1 MIRMRVFLWV
11 LVALAAGLFGL
22 FAYQLSQPKDE
33 FVHSAMIG
41 QEIPA
46 FDLPAAVP
54 DRPGLS
60 SANLADGQPKL
71 LNVFASWCVPCAAE
85 APNLARLEAGGA
97 NIVAVAIRDRPDD
110 VAAFLAAYGNPFSRI
125 GKDDISAVQM
135 SIGSSGVPETF
146 VIDGKGVIRY
156 QHIGD
161 IRDEDVA
168 MLLEKL
174 REAGACSFG
183 CCSRCSWRSRFLRS
197 RRIRSHPRPT
207 PIASSTTRR
216 SKPVRRR

>member
-11 LVALAAGLFGL
+11 LVALVAGLFGL
-22 FAYQLSQPKDE
+22 FAWQLSQPKDE
-33 FVHSAMIG
+33 FVESAMIG
-41 QEIPA
+41 QPIPA

-60 SANLADGQPKL
+60 SRDLADGQPKL

-97 NIVAVAIRDRPDD
+97 NIVAVAIRDRPED
-110 VAAFLAAYGNPFSRI
+110 VAAFLRAYGNPFSRI
-125 GKDDISAVQM
+125 GKDDISAVQL

-146 VIDGKGVIRY
+146 VIDGQGVIRY

-161 IRDEDVA
+161 IRDDDVA
-168 MLLEKL
+168 MLLGKV
-174 REAGACSFG
+174 REAGA
-183 CCSRCSWRSRFLRS
+183 
-197 RRIRSHPRPT
+197 
-207 PIASSTTRR
+207 
-216 SKPVRRR
+216 

>member
-11 LVALAAGLFGL
+11 LVALCAGLFGL

-85 APNLARLEAGGA
+85 APQLARLEASGA
-97 NIVAVAIRDRPDD
+97 NIVAVAIRDRRED
-110 VAAFLAAYGNPFSRI
+110 VAGFLAQYGNPFSRI
-125 GKDDISAVQM
+125 GKDDISAVQL
-135 SIGSSGVPETF
+135 SLGSSGVPETF
-146 VIDGKGVIRY
+146 VVDGRGVIRY

-174 REAGACSFG
+174 REAGA
-183 CCSRCSWRSRFLRS
+183 
-197 RRIRSHPRPT
+197 
-207 PIASSTTRR
+207 
-216 SKPVRRR
+216 

>member
-11 LVALAAGLFGL
+11 LVALVAGLFGL
-22 FAYQLSQPKDE
+22 FAWQLSQPKDE
-33 FVHSAMIG
+33 FVESAMIG
-41 QEIPA
+41 QPIPA
-46 FDLPAAVP
+46 FDQPAAVP

-60 SANLADGQPKL
+60 SRDLADGQPKL

-97 NIVAVAIRDRPDD
+97 NIVAVAIRDRPED
-110 VAAFLAAYGNPFSRI
+110 VAAFLRAYGNPFSRI
-125 GKDDISAVQM
+125 GKDDISAVQL

-168 MLLEKL
+168 MLLGKL
-174 REAGACSFG
+174 KEAGA
-183 CCSRCSWRSRFLRS
+183 
-197 RRIRSHPRPT
+197 
-207 PIASSTTRR
+207 
-216 SKPVRRR
+216 